1 MTKTKKTRNY
11 NLEEQTYQFIKV
23 FFYNCFGYSIIAC
36 LFGRQEVCSLFDIW
50 SLGFVILSGGETN
63 PEFSREIGF
72 LKLLI
77 IWRNINA
84 EKGTFNF

>member
-50 SLGFVILSGGETN
+50 SLGFVILNGGETN
-63 PEFSREIGF
+63 PEYPGENPCQYWIF
-72 LKLLI
+72 KVKNT
-77 IWRNINA
+77 RNMEEGND
-84 EKGTFNF
+84 